1 MDYGR
6 IINIASTRWHQ
17 NQAGWEAYGASKG
30 GLISLTNTLC
40 VSLSETSIT
49 VNAISPGW
57 IQCSEYE
64 TLFEEDHRQHPSG
77 RVGVPEDI
85 ARMVM
90 FLSAP
95 ENDFI
100 NGANIVIDGGMTKKM
115 IYYTSED
122 YWKE

>member
-1 MDYGR
+1 M
-6 IINIASTRWHQ
+6 
-17 NQAGWEAYGASKG
+17 
-30 GLISLTNTLC
+30 
-40 VSLSETSIT
+40 
-49 VNAISPGW
+49 NAISPGW

-64 TLFEEDHRQHPSG
+64 TLSEEDHRQYPSD
-77 RVGVPEDI
+77 RIGVPEDI

-90 FLSAP
+90 FLFAP

-100 NGANIVIDGGMTKKM
+100 HGANIVIDGGMTKKM